1 MTSKEYI
8 LSEMKQK
15 KRELQNFG
23 IVRIG
28 LFGSYVREEQS
39 EKSDIDI
46 LLEFEPEKE
55 NFDNYMSVYD
65 ILENLFRNE
74 KVEIVTKNGLSPYIG
89 PQILKEV
96 IGSIRLALAHHKQLQ
111 KLSQLETTVSSEA
124 QKKIH
129 RGNLLL
135 ELLKQDK
142 HTNIKWEEQVVLFY
156 TVEQGFFDDIVKE
169 KWKNFEKLLLEL
181 VRNRYADILKIIKN
195 NIFDY
200 KVKTKIQEIVKDFK
214 QEFLLADK

>member
-8 LSEMKQK
+8 LSEMKQQ
-15 KRELQNFG
+15 KRELQNLG

-96 IGSIRLALAHHKQLQ
+96 I
-111 KLSQLETTVSSEA
+111 
-124 QKKIH
+124 
-129 RGNLLL
+129 
-135 ELLKQDK
+135 
-142 HTNIKWEEQVVLFY
+142 
-156 TVEQGFFDDIVKE
+156 
-169 KWKNFEKLLLEL
+169 
-181 VRNRYADILKIIKN
+181 YA
-195 NIFDY
+195 
-200 KVKTKIQEIVKDFK
+200 
-214 QEFLLADK
+214 

>member
-1 MTSKEYI
+1 MTSKENI
-8 LSEMKQK
+8 LSEMKQQ
-15 KRELQNFG
+15 KRKLQNLG

-74 KVEIVTKNGLSPYIG
+74 KVEIVTRNGLSPYIG

-96 IGSIRLALAHHKQLQ
+96 
-111 KLSQLETTVSSEA
+111 V
-124 QKKIH
+124 
-129 RGNLLL
+129 
-135 ELLKQDK
+135 
-142 HTNIKWEEQVVLFY
+142 
-156 TVEQGFFDDIVKE
+156 
-169 KWKNFEKLLLEL
+169 
-181 VRNRYADILKIIKN
+181 YA
-195 NIFDY
+195 
-200 KVKTKIQEIVKDFK
+200 
-214 QEFLLADK
+214 